1 MKITNF
7 LEERIRVLWT
17 ENGKPARIKRMA
29 LLILVLGLIGISLV
43 ACGASI
49 FGTKNS
55 NNTDGSTIA
64 TGPMTTKTK
73 PPIPSTLPAFS
84 HIFII
89 VMENKD
95 EDALDNNPDAAYM
108 TKLAAQYASAD
119 NFYGIRHPSLP
130 NYMAMTGGDTFGIE
144 HDCIDCFVN
153 QDNLAA
159 QLEAKGHSWK
169 GYMESMPS
177 PCFVGDAL
185 PLYKQ
190 KHNPFIY
197 YDNIRKDPVRCHK
210 IVPLTQLET
219 DLQANTIPDFAWIT
233 PNLCNDTHDCPVKTG
248 DQWLQIW
255 VPQILASPAWK
266 ERGVLFITY
275 DEGKGDK
282 GCCTLAVGG
291 QVVTLVVSPLV
302 QPGFV
307 SSAPYSH
314 YSLLRTVEEAWGLP
328 LLGNAG
334 CDCTQSM
341 ADFFVKKSP

>member
-1 MKITNF
+1 MPIVRF
-7 LEERIRVLWT
+7 LEVRIRSLGLK
-17 ENGKPARIKRMA
+17 NGKFVRFNRIAIM
-29 LLILVLGLIGISLV
+29 LLALGLIGIGLM
-43 ACGASI
+43 ACSASI
-49 FGTKNS
+49 FGTKNN
-55 NNTDGSTIA
+55 NNTGGSTIA
-64 TGPMTTKTK
+64 TGPMTTATR
-73 PPIPSTLPAFS
+73 PAITSTLPAFS

-95 EDALDNNPDAAYM
+95 EDALDNNPDAPYL

-159 QLEAKGHSWK
+159 QLEVKGHSWK
-169 GYMESMPS
+169 GYMESMPA

-197 YDNIRKDPVRCHK
+197 YDNIRKDPARCNK
-210 IVPLTQLET
+210 IVPLTQLEP
-219 DLQANTIPDFAWIT
+219 DLQANTVPDFVWIT
-233 PNLCNDTHDCPVKTG
+233 PNLCNDTHDCPIKTG

-255 VPQILASPAWK
+255 VPKILASPAWQK
-266 ERGVLFITY
+266 GGVLFITY

-282 GCCTLAVGG
+282 GCCTVAVGG
-291 QVVTLVVSPLV
+291 QVVTLVISPLV

-307 SSAPYSH
+307 SSVAYSH
-314 YSLLRTVEEAWGLP
+314 YSFLRTVEEAWGLP
-328 LLGNAG
+328 LLGYAG
-334 CDCTQSM
+334 CDCTKPM
-341 ADFFVKKSP
+341 TDFFVKKSP